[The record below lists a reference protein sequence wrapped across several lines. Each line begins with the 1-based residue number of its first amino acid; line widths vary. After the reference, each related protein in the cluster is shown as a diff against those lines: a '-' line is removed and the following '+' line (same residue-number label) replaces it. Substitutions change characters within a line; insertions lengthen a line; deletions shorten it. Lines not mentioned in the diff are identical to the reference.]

1 MKLTKILAGA
11 AALTLASA
19 VMLTSCGG
27 EIGAI
32 DWSSNSSTGTTVL
45 TVNQSNNSDTNS
57 EENTY
62 IRGFKLM
69 SFSHDTANCVI
80 RIYDQTSASN
90 DGVAGFAWNVVEG
103 KNTEGTKTYSFFL
116 LGTKYQKGTP
126 KFYLS
131 YFANITEAN
140 LSADNFGA
148 STKKTAYVTDDI
160 DTAYEI
166 VLKDFTSISGLSLDD
181 EGTMALCV
189 SVKYNDDADEEAST
203 PGTQAVSLYTV
214 GEDAETTQSATFDLD
229 KCTKL
234 ADIYTIT
241 GANYGLTKFD
251 QKMGAY
257 ANIYWDS
264 TLHATWSYYD
274 VTGNAIPLEFDD
286 SVASPVLFE

>member
-1 MKLTKILAGA
+1 MKLTKILAGT
-11 AALTLASA
+11 AALALASA
-19 VMLTSCGG
+19 VMFTSCGEIG
-27 EIGAI
+27 EIN
-32 DWSSNSSTGTTVL
+32 WSSNSSTGTTVL
-45 TVNQSNNSDTNS
+45 TVNQSNNSETNS

-69 SFSHDTANCVI
+69 SFSHESANCVI
-80 RIYDQTSASN
+80 RIFDQTSSSN

-103 KNTEGTKTYSFFL
+103 KNSEGTKTYSFFL
-116 LGTKYQKGTP
+116 LGTKYEKGTP
-126 KFYLS
+126 KYYLS
-131 YFANITEAN
+131 YFANITEEN

-148 STKKTAYVTDDI
+148 STKKTAYDSDDV
-160 DTAYEI
+160 DTSYEI
-166 VLKDFTSISGLSLDD
+166 VIKDFTKISNLSLDSD
-181 EGTMALCV
+181 GTMALCV
-189 SVKYNDDADEEAST
+189 SVTYNNDANTDDST

-214 GEDAETTQSATFDLD
+214 GEDAETTQSATFDVD

-234 ADIYTIT
+234 GEIYTIT
-241 GANYGLTKFD
+241 GSNYGLTKFD

-257 ANIYWDS
+257 ANIYWNG